1 MNGFDLWLAPLLLL
15 PGIGLLIM
23 STSARFGQLQGQ
35 IMQLTSDLS
44 LATLPLARSLRFRGH
59 LFRLA
64 LLTLYVNALAFILA
78 STVNG
83 INGLLPVQIP
93 IEVVVLVTVGGFV
106 AMFVSLAALF
116 VESFSAD
123 DIIETYHAR
132 LFTEPEQGE

>member
-35 IMQLTSDLS
+35 IIQLSSDES
-44 LATLPLARSLRFRGH
+44 LATLDLARSLRFRGH

-64 LLTLYVNALAFILA
+64 LLMLYISSLAFILA

-83 INGLLPVQIP
+83 INGLLPVSVP

-106 AMFVSLAALF
+106 AMFVSLGALF

-123 DIIETYHAR
+123 DIIELYHDR
-132 LFTEPEQGE
+132 LFAGHTQGE